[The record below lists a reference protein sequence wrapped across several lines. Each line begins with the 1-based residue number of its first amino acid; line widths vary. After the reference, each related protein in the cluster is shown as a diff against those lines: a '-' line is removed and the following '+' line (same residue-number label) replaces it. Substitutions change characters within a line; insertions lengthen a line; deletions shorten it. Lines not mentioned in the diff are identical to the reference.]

1 MNFNDSETKQNLAR
15 AFAAECQAGARYQFM
30 ATQAQ
35 NEQLVFIKDTLKM
48 LAKNEM
54 AHAKLF
60 YDYILDKSG
69 GDCEV
74 GICADY
80 PYVEPSLADSLK
92 AEVEIELD
100 EFENL
105 YPSFAKVALSEGFE
119 DIANS
124 FMVVSKVEQ
133 THAEMLRMLAKN
145 YAKNKLYS
153 HKQKVLMKCSNCGH
167 VAIQTSGWKE
177 CPLCNLGTGNIEI
190 DFKQVLLDCLNA

>member
-1 MNFNDSETKQNLAR
+1 MNFNQSQTKKNLAR

-60 YDYILDKSG
+60 YDYILEKG
-69 GDCEV
+69 GEDLEV
-74 GICADY
+74 NICADY
-80 PYVEPSLADSLK
+80 PYLEPALSDSLK

-105 YPSFAKVALSEGFE
+105 YPSFAKTAEEEGFE

-133 THAEMLRMLAKN
+133 THAEMLRLLAKN
-145 YAKNKLYS
+145 YEKDSLYS

-167 VAIQTSGWKE
+167 VAIQSKGWQQ
-177 CPLCNLGTGNIEI
+177 CPLCSLSQGYIEI
-190 DFKQVLLDCLNA
+190 DFKNVLSDCLC